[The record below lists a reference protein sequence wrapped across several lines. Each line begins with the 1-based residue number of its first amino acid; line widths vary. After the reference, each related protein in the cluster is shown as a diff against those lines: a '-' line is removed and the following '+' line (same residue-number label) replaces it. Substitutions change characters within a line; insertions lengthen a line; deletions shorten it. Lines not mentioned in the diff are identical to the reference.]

1 MDVSTDDTIKSIII
15 QSTIQIIN
23 QRNKAEAAFQLH
35 KQKLHSLLSDP
46 RLAPVIRPLYDA
58 MVAYPASLGQ
68 DPDGGHL
75 HLPGMETAW
84 GQHQI
89 GKMDKTNN

>member
-58 MVAYPASLGQ
+58 MAAYPASLGQ
-68 DPDGGHL
+68 DGPDGDHCFIFPSPRNG
-75 HLPGMETAW
+75 
-84 GQHQI
+84 
-89 GKMDKTNN
+89 NNVGTTSN